1 MRSALRLFALSMVA
15 LLLFACVAP
24 PIAMPVVEST
34 VEEHDKD
41 ATEEHAEAP
50 HWGYEGEGAPE
61 HWGHLSSEWAVC
73 SEGTKQSP
81 INLDSATENDLTNIE
96 FSYQPSAVNILNNGH
111 TIQVNYD
118 EGSYIIADGTRYDL
132 LQFHVHAP
140 SEHSVGGELF
150 PAELHLVHRSA
161 EGNLAVVGIMLAEGA
176 ENAAYAPVWNN
187 LPAEESPVVTLDVTV
202 DAATLLPDGTLT
214 YRYSGSLTTPPCTE
228 GVSWFVM
235 TTPVEISTEQMT
247 AFLNIYEGNNR
258 PVQPLNERELILD
271 TTP

>member
-1 MRSALRLFALSMVA
+1 
-15 LLLFACVAP
+15 
-24 PIAMPVVEST
+24 
-34 VEEHDKD
+34 
-41 ATEEHAEAP
+41 
-50 HWGYEGEGAPE
+50 
-61 HWGHLSSEWAVC
+61 
-73 SEGTKQSP
+73 
-81 INLDSATENDLTNIE
+81 
-96 FSYQPSAVNILNNGH
+96 
-111 TIQVNYD
+111 
-118 EGSYIIADGTRYDL
+118 
-132 LQFHVHAP
+132 
-140 SEHSVGGELF
+140 
-150 PAELHLVHRSA
+150 
-161 EGNLAVVGIMLAEGA
+161 MLAEGA